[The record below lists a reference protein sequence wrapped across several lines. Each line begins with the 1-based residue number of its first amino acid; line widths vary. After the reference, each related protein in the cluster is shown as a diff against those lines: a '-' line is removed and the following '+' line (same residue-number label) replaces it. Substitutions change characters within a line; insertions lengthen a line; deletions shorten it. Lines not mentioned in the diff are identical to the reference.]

1 MTDSSSSNA
10 FDLQFKPHHFGISV
24 NNLEESI
31 AWYCEVLGFEVAK
44 RFAVET
50 VPFKAAFVTRE
61 GFNVEIFEVEGAGSL
76 PAGRRVPNE
85 DLKTQGNK
93 HMAFQVDDIKALF
106 THFKEIDVDIAWDVF
121 PMGDEFGGF
130 IRDNTGNLIEF
141 VQL

>member
-1 MTDSSSSNA
+1 MTKSITTKPFN
-10 FDLQFKPHHFGISV
+10 LQFKPHHFGVSV

-31 AWYCEVLGFEVAK
+31 TWYKEVLGFELAN
-44 RFAVET
+44 RFAVES

-61 GFNVEIFEVEGAGSL
+61 GFNVEIFEVEGASSL
-76 PAGRRVPNE
+76 PESRRVPNE
-85 DLKTQGNK
+85 DLKTHGNK
-93 HMAFQVDDIKALF
+93 HMAFQVEDIKALF
-106 THFKEIDVDIAWDVF
+106 AHFKEIGVDIAWDVF